1 MCDIISVAKG
11 CDFTKFLIKLF
22 LIFAKIGVFT
32 FGGGYAMFP
41 IIKRELIETRE
52 WITEDELLDYFA
64 IGQCTPGVIAV
75 NVATFVGKKL
85 RGFWGALFATIGVI
99 FPSIII
105 ILIIA
110 SCINSFADLWYVQ
123 SAFSGIRVVV
133 IVLIL
138 NTIISMWKKS
148 VQKPFDY
155 TIFLLALIL
164 SYFSILSSVL
174 IVLISAVAGIIYTIN
189 QKDVKNGGGQK

>member
-1 MCDIISVAKG
+1 
-11 CDFTKFLIKLF
+11 
-22 LIFAKIGVFT
+22 
-32 FGGGYAMFP
+32 MFP
-41 IIKRELIETRE
+41 VIKRYIIEKRN
-52 WITEDELLDYFA
+52 WITEDELLDYYA

-85 RGFWGALFATIGVI
+85 KGFWGALAATLGVI
-99 FPSIII
+99 FPSVVI

-110 SCINSFADLWYVQ
+110 TFINNFADLWYVQ
-123 SAFSGIRVVV
+123 SAFSGIRVAV

-155 TIFLLALIL
+155 IVFLLALIL
-164 SYFSILSSVL
+164 SYFDIMSSVL
-174 IVLISAVAGIIYTIN
+174 IVLISAVAGILITISK
-189 QKDVKNGGGQK
+189 KDVKNGGGQ

>member
-1 MCDIISVAKG
+1 M
-11 CDFTKFLIKLF
+11 KFLFKLF
-22 LIFAKIGVFT
+22 FLFSKIGLFT

-41 IIKRELIETRE
+41 ILKAELIEKRG
-52 WITEDELLDYFA
+52 WITEDELLDYYA
-64 IGQCTPGVIAV
+64 IGQCTPGIIAV

-85 RGFWGALFATIGVI
+85 KGITGAAFTTLGVI
-99 FPSIII
+99 FPSVVI

-110 SCINSFADLWYVQ
+110 SCINNFADLWFVQ
-123 SAFSGIRVVV
+123 SAFSGIRVAV

-155 TIFLLALIL
+155 IVFLFALVL
-164 SYFSILSSVL
+164 SFFDILSSVL
-174 IVLISAVAGIIYTIN
+174 VVVLSAIAGIIYTLFI
-189 QKDVKNGGGQK
+189 KKGGKKK

>member
-1 MCDIISVAKG
+1 MYDILINGCKG
-11 CDFTKFLIKLF
+11 CDFTKHLIKLF
-22 LIFAKIGVFT
+22 FIFAKIGVFT

-41 IIKRELIETRE
+41 IIKSELINRRG
-52 WITEDELLDYFA
+52 WITEDELTDYYA

-85 RGFWGALFATIGVI
+85 KGFWGALASTLGVI
-99 FPSIII
+99 FPSIVI

-110 SCINSFADLWYVQ
+110 GFIKNFADLWYVQ

-148 VQKPFDY
+148 IKKPFDY
-155 TIFLLALIL
+155 IVFLLALIA
-164 SYFSILSSVL
+164 SYFDILSSVI
-174 IVLISAVAGIIYTIN
+174 IVLIGGISGIIYTIN
-189 QKDVKNGGGQK
+189 GGERK

>member
-1 MCDIISVAKG
+1 MAKG
-11 CDFTKFLIKLF
+11 CDFTKFLIELF
-22 LIFAKIGVFT
+22 LIFAKIGLFT

-41 IIKRELIETRE
+41 VIKRYIIEKRN
-52 WITEDELLDYFA
+52 WITEDELLDYYA

-85 RGFWGALFATIGVI
+85 KGFWGALAATLGVI
-99 FPSIII
+99 FPSVVI

-110 SCINSFADLWYVQ
+110 TFINNFADLWYVQ
-123 SAFSGIRVVV
+123 SAFSGIRVAV

-155 TIFLLALIL
+155 IVFLLALIL
-164 SYFSILSSVL
+164 SYFDIMSSVL
-174 IVLISAVAGIIYTIN
+174 IVLISAVAGILITISK
-189 QKDVKNGGGQK
+189 KDVKNGGGQ

>member
-1 MCDIISVAKG
+1 MAKG
-11 CDFTKFLIKLF
+11 SDFTKFLIELF

-41 IIKRELIETRE
+41 VIKRELIENRK
-52 WITEDELLDYFA
+52 WITEDELLDYYA
-64 IGQCTPGVIAV
+64 IGQCTPGIIAV

-85 RGFWGALFATIGVI
+85 KGFWGALLATLGVI

-110 SCINSFADLWYVQ
+110 GCINNFADLWYVQ

-155 TIFLLALIL
+155 IVFLLALLL
-164 SYFSILSSVL
+164 SYFNIISSVL
-174 IVLISAVAGIIYTIN
+174 IVLASGVAGIFYTTGR
-189 QKDVKNGGGQK
+189 KDINGGGQK

>member
-1 MCDIISVAKG
+1 MD
-11 CDFTKFLIKLF
+11 LIKLF
-22 LIFAKIGVFT
+22 FIFSKIGLFT

-41 IIKRELIETRE
+41 VIKGEIIEKRG
-52 WITEDELLDYFA
+52 WITEEELLDYYA
-64 IGQCTPGVIAV
+64 IGQCTPGIIAV

-85 RGFWGALFATIGVI
+85 NGFFGSLFATLGVI

-110 SCINSFADLWYVQ
+110 SCINNFADLWFVQ
-123 SAFSGIRVVV
+123 SAFSGIRVAV

-148 VQKPFDY
+148 MKAPFDY
-155 TIFLLALIL
+155 IVFLLALVL
-164 SYFSILSSVL
+164 SFFNIISAVNVVIA
-174 IVLISAVAGIIYTIN
+174 SAVAGIIYTL
-189 QKDVKNGGGQK
+189 VKNKKGGNTK

>member
-1 MCDIISVAKG
+1 MAKG
-11 CDFTKFLIKLF
+11 SDFTKFLIELF
-22 LIFAKIGVFT
+22 FVFAKIGVFT

-41 IIKRELIETRE
+41 VIKRYIIENRN
-52 WITEDELLDYFA
+52 WITEEELMDYYA

-85 RGFWGALFATIGVI
+85 KGFWGAVAATLGVI

-110 SCINSFADLWYVQ
+110 GCINNFADFWYVQ
-123 SAFSGIRVVV
+123 SAFSGIRVAV

-148 VQKPFDY
+148 MQQPFDY
-155 TIFLLALIL
+155 IVFLLALIL
-164 SYFSILSSVL
+164 SYFNIISSVL
-174 IVLISAVAGIIYTIN
+174 IVLISGIAGIIFTLN
-189 QKDVKNGGGQK
+189 RNNTKNGGEQK